1 MANIVKAKI
10 VKVGNSQ
17 AIRIPKIILDQLK
30 LGSEVE
36 MTVQSDE
43 LVIRS
48 AHRRR
53 AGWDEQFQTMAAAH
67 DDQLYAD
74 VSNQWDEQEW
84 VW

>member
-1 MANIVKAKI
+1 MTNTVKAKI
-10 VKVGNSQ
+10 VKVGNSK
-17 AIRIPKIILDQLK
+17 AIRIPKLILDQLN

-48 AHRRR
+48 AHHRR
-53 AGWDEQFQTMAAAH
+53 AGWEEQFQAMATAH
-67 DDQLYAD
+67 DDRLYAD

-84 VW
+84 EW